1 MNVNSIGAM
10 NTAKSASFG
19 NKDKTNKCP
28 SCEPKSSPSHS
39 MVTVPRVVYAALLAA
54 ALGGPLTSCQKDED
68 LSTPQ
73 NSRTVDANDD
83 KSVDSAYFATDS
95 DLKGTPTVRTM
106 LSDMLT
112 GTLGLESKKPVNTS
126 VHQLSLKSAPIQT
139 GDIMEMKFFDVYE
152 QSENTLTYNQEK
164 SSEDT
169 LVYDETAHFALDD
182 YTSHSRSRYSFSK
195 SGDALIM
202 KKEVKGNDGYFPG
215 EIYELKANADKTVS
229 QTYIRPDGSKVLCW
243 TYEPKTSTALTRIN
257 ESDGVG
263 NTLEN
268 ISIVKK

>member
-139 GDIMEMKFFDVYE
+139 GDIMEMKFFDVWA
-152 QSENTLTYNQEK
+152 QSENTLTYNEQK

-169 LVYDETAHFALDD
+169 LVYDEATYTAYDG
-182 YTSHSRSRYSFSK
+182 YTTHPRYSISK
-195 SGDALIM
+195 SGEALLV
-202 KKEVKGNDGYFPG
+202 KKEVEGNNGYILNETF
-215 EIYELKANADKTVS
+215 ELKANDDKSVTH
-229 QTYIRPDGSKVLCW
+229 TEIMPDGSKVLGY
-243 TYEPKTSTALTRIN
+243 TYKPKTSTSITRIN
-257 ESDGVG
+257 ESGG
-263 NTLEN
+263 FTTTLDN
-268 ISIVKK
+268 IAIIKK